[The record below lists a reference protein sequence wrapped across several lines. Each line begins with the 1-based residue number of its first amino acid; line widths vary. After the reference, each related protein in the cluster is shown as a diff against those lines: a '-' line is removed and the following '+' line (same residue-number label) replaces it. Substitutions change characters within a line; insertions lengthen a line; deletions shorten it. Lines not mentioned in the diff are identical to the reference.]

1 MITLTASALST
12 DAFAPFG
19 QVLSAASAARQFTI
33 NGGNTER
40 FHDLAELSA
49 GSDGRLIVSLFRGQP
64 RALPFAVSMLE
75 RHPLGS
81 QAFLPLGE
89 RPYLVVVAPPG
100 APPSPAS
107 VRAFL
112 AAPGQGVNYAPGVW
126 HHPLLALDAVSDFW
140 VIDRAGP
147 GDNCEEITLAEPVW
161 VLRP

>member
-1 MITLTASALST
+1 MITLTASALSA

-49 GSDGRLIVSLFRGQP
+49 GADGRLIVSLFRGQP

-126 HHPLLALDAVSDFW
+126 HHPPDTAVRPAARKPGCPAGGAPACSPQTAA
-140 VIDRAGP
+140 RAAGRET
-147 GDNCEEITLAEPVW
+147 G
-161 VLRP
+161 

>member
-1 MITLTASALST
+1 MITLTASALSA

-49 GSDGRLIVSLFRGQP
+49 DADGRLIVSLFRGQP

-89 RPYLVVVAPPG
+89 RLPCSGESMPKTATFIEPRRC
-100 APPSPAS
+100 A
-107 VRAFL
+107 VR
-112 AAPGQGVNYAPGVW
+112 
-126 HHPLLALDAVSDFW
+126 
-140 VIDRAGP
+140 
-147 GDNCEEITLAEPVW
+147 T
-161 VLRP
+161 

>member
-1 MITLTASALST
+1 MITLTAAPLT
-12 DAFAPFG
+12 AEAFAPFG
-19 QVLSAASAARQFTI
+19 QLLSAASAARQFTI

-49 GSDGRLIVSLFRGQP
+49 GADGRLIVSLFRGLP

-89 RPYLVVVAPPG
+89 RPYLVVVAPAG
-100 APPSPAS
+100 AAPAPEA
-107 VRAFL
+107 VCAFV

-147 GDNCEEITLAEPVW
+147 GDNCDEVTLPQPLW
-161 VLRP
+161 VQLG